1 MPEHVGHAHRQAFV
15 VLIDE
20 LVVIAGH
27 PADAPVIFDILP
39 GEAVGTQA

>member
-1 MPEHVGHAHRQAFV
+1 MPEHIGHADRQTLV
-15 VLIDE
+15 VLIDK

-27 PADAPVIFDILP
+27 PADPPVIFDILP